1 MPLLKGKSSHGSKP
15 MTSLSFTFS
24 WMPHCC
30 PQKQQCVLTSRSGST
45 EESARWPVG
54 YAFNGPNL
62 ASNSGGRGGSAAIGS
77 SLERGV
83 PQVRVREGDQLSPAG
98 RTDVLVVAR
107 RVLGPVVAV
116 AQFPL
121 DNDQIID
128 VDLRR
133 ERLPAAGAVRL
144 LALLADVGVEL
155 DRELGRPL
163 EDVEELAERQPQQG
177 KDDRNGVRDGQEL
190 VGVALQPGVADR
202 QEQPRDADREQQEQ
216 RQQVLLK
223 ILQGGGPVVP
233 QTPAQRQQHSSDH
246 RERRPDQAVEDQ
258 MADQR
263 RMAEREGR
271 QAKHEDLIARQVP
284 RHRSEVDPAEHE
296 GEG

>member
-15 MTSLSFTFS
+15 MTSFSFTFS

-62 ASNSGGRGGSAAIGS
+62 ASSSGVRGGSRAIGPS
-77 SLERGV
+77 RERGV
-83 PQVRVREGDQLSPAG
+83 PQVPLREGEQLSPAG

-121 DNDQIID
+121 DSDQVID

-133 ERLPAAGAVRL
+133 ERLPAAGAVCL

-177 KDDRNGVRDGQEL
+177 EDDRDRVRDGQEL
-190 VGVALQPGVADR
+190 VGVALEPGVADR
-202 QEQPRDADREQQEQ
+202 QQ
-216 RQQVLLK
+216 
-223 ILQGGGPVVP
+223 
-233 QTPAQRQQHSSDH
+233 
-246 RERRPDQAVEDQ
+246 
-258 MADQR
+258 
-263 RMAEREGR
+263 
-271 QAKHEDLIARQVP
+271 
-284 RHRSEVDPAEHE
+284 RSEEHTSE
-296 GEG
+296 LQSLRHIVCRLLLEKKKQY